1 MKRLVI
7 IGLLISGGALQA
19 QHLDASFLPKEGKM
33 SVSLSGYGGFASDG
47 IGNAFVGDLL
57 FDDVL
62 DADRIDDQIGRL
74 EGSTVLGGD
83 YRSELHASL
92 SLKAS
97 PWSLRLNF
105 GDVGHLSARFGEDL
119 FGLVFKGNKS
129 FAGST
134 AELSESSFQ
143 WMRYQK
149 LGFGAAWHD
158 VATAIAMDLSFIN
171 GQQMVS
177 ADLDRGE
184 LYTSEIGDT
193 LRADVNARLGAT
205 DSTGGTFAAHNGGG
219 FGVDMFFSR
228 RFAAFQS
235 DWEIQVQVRDLGWV
249 QWHPGGEVWN
259 IDTIIEFTGIEV
271 NDLSQ
276 FGKNNTYGADLSDS
290 VSAATSGWKGRG
302 TQESY
307 LPGWAQFSVRQRV
320 DKGVEMGMGVVWR
333 WATQA
338 KTYAWLESAY
348 RFNEHWVAGAE
359 LGYGGFGKVQ
369 VGLGAEYTANAL
381 SASVRIMN
389 AQALIIPTSS
399 GGLGASIG
407 VRYRFGK

>member
-1 MKRLVI
+1 MKRLII
-7 IGLLISGGALQA
+7 IGLLILGNTLQA
-19 QHLDASFLPKEGKM
+19 QHLDAAFLPREGRG
-33 SVSLSGYGGFASDG
+33 SVRLSSYGGFASDG

-62 DADRIDDQIGRL
+62 AADRIDDQVGRL
-74 EGSTVLGGD
+74 EGSTLFGGD

-92 SLKAS
+92 TLKAS
-97 PWSLRLNF
+97 PWSFRVNL
-105 GDVGHLSARFGEDL
+105 GDVGHLSTRFGEDL
-119 FGLVFKGNKS
+119 FGLVFKGNRS

-134 AELSESSFQ
+134 ATLSEGSFK
-143 WMRYQK
+143 WTRYQK
-149 LGFGAAWHD
+149 LGIGVGWQD
-158 VATAIAMDLSFIN
+158 VATAFAVDLSFIN
-171 GQQMVS
+171 GQQHIT
-177 ADLDRGE
+177 AELDRAT

-193 LRADVNARLGAT
+193 LRADVNARFGAT

-219 FGVDMFFSR
+219 VGLDMSFER
-228 RFAAFQS
+228 CFAALQS
-235 DWEIQVQVRDLGWV
+235 DWEVQVQVRDLGWV

-271 NDLSQ
+271 NDFSQ
-276 FGKNNTYGADLSDS
+276 FGENNTFGADLNDS
-290 VSAATSGWKGRG
+290 VSAATSAWKGGG

-307 LPGWAQFSVRQRV
+307 LPGWAQFTVRQRV

-348 RFNEHWVAGAE
+348 RFNENWLAGAE

-381 SASVRIMN
+381 SASLRIMN
-389 AQALIIPTSS
+389 AQGLIVSSS
-399 GGLGASIG
+399 GGLGASLG
-407 VRYRFGK
+407 VLYRFGM